1 MPHNILTAYTRRRII
16 VLRARSLSIPRIA
29 QTCGVCE
36 PTVRRV
42 LRDAPPFT
50 MRPWAEVKRLLE
62 EREGR

>member
-16 VLRARSLSIPRIA
+16 ALRARALSIPTIA

-42 LRDAPPFT
+42 LREVPKIR
-50 MRPWAEVKRLLE
+50 MRPWAEVKALLE
-62 EREGR
+62 EREER